1 MQKVGSILLGSVIV
15 FTTATTAMAGLCN
28 YRPSTM
34 VGGAV
39 ASVTAGAGALAQGGN
54 SVVRAAGYYT
64 IIQAGS
70 SLSAIGSS
78 AIGIIASTAGAI
90 LSAPA
95 TIVIGG
101 VAGGLEAA
109 CYFTDERVTDYNAV
123 LAFMDHLDQHHPAD
137 RFRLVRG
144 IPERR
149 DDAIRIWNPRTEGL
163 DRYLVADLYIVNG
176 TLMARRRWGI
186 DTNLGNIAFVP
197 ERAQQGWQGHSK
209 GNRRSRRV
217 LQRETLRNRGAPDI
231 PRRSDDESYH
241 PTRS

>member
-1 MQKVGSILLGSVIV
+1 MRKAESVLLGSVIV
-15 FTTATTAMAGLCN
+15 FATAASAMAGVCN

-39 ASVTAGAGALAQGGN
+39 TSMSAGAGTLVASSGAVIG
-54 SVVRAAGYYT
+54 ATGYYT
-64 IIQAGS
+64 ILQA
-70 SLSAIGSS
+70 GSS
-78 AIGIIASTAGAI
+78 AIGASAAGALGAIAGTAGAI

-95 TIVIGG
+95 TLVLGG

-123 LAFMDHLDQHHPAD
+123 LAFMDHLHQHHPED

-144 IPERR
+144 IPGRQ

-163 DRYLVADLYIVNG
+163 DRYLVAELYIVNG
-176 TLMARRRWGI
+176 TLMVRRRWGI

-197 ERAQQGWQGHSK
+197 A
-209 GNRRSRRV
+209 
-217 LQRETLRNRGAPDI
+217 ET
-231 PRRSDDESYH
+231 E
-241 PTRS
+241 